1 MIFLQMRSERRTGS
15 ISTAMCLVLVIGLIA
30 LGIGE
35 DIDGKEER
43 NRISVEEGIFSRK
56 IGKVGIVTH
65 YDRISIVVKIP
76 KFVVTNKIYVGIRG
90 CLEFPDEAWAAFRD
104 LGKQKEEF
112 VKDRLEVLKEY
123 SIQEESQRDRRSV
136 LSWLGVIGNAA
147 YTTLVGGLT
156 EGQIRRLN
164 SHLKETQEEVGNM
177 AKTMEKLENQQIIF
191 EKKTLGVITELSKSW
206 KEMFEILECKIELAM
221 TVLEG
226 RMNFIQYI
234 ELVDNIL
241 YPALSGR
248 NRVLLTSKI
257 LDITTLHK
265 IVKQHPV
272 FTESVFNYNPALLY
286 STSYLSLV
294 GVNEDLTVAHLVLEY
309 PVLKQEGYFP
319 LYEISQVGLY
329 LKGNECIYF
338 RIPGNVVKRNGEFK
352 DIKLDS
358 CNRHHNL
365 FICPEHV
372 FGQIRSCYQE
382 NKMICNQEQRIC
394 GGSFEY
400 VRADTGILFRSNSG
414 KEIYY
419 RNKDDRISSIKVSHY
434 NVAYVT
440 WKKAKYLQVENTSL
454 MAPGMG
460 DEEVVMTS
468 FNTSINVTSSDMTVA
483 NIAGTLNKAVKDY
496 GKSLYSII
504 NETYGN
510 VRETKEVKEGIRM
523 ELTIL
528 YVLVGSIY
536 LLVILL
542 AFRWCHSVLE
552 CKALS
557 CCHRYRLIDLKDKSE
572 IKLSKLEG
580 KNRKDKH
587 REPEIVYDAVNDEGS
602 PGCSRRTY

>member
-1 MIFLQMRSERRTGS
+1 MRSDRRTGS
-15 ISTAMCLVLVIGLIA
+15 ISTALYLVLGIGLIT

-35 DIDGKEER
+35 EIDEKGEI

-65 YDRISIVVKIP
+65 YDRISIIVKIP
-76 KFVVTNKIYVGIRG
+76 KFIVANKVYVGIRG
-90 CLEFPDEAWAAFRD
+90 CLEFPDEAYAAFQN

-123 SIQEESQRDRRSV
+123 NNQEEPHKEKRSV
-136 LSWLGVIGNAA
+136 WSWLGIIGNAA

-156 EGQIRRLN
+156 EVQIRRLN
-164 SHLKETQEEVGNM
+164 SHVKETQEEVGNM
-177 AKTMEKLENQQIIF
+177 AKTMEKLENQQVIF
-191 EKKTLGVITELSKSW
+191 EKKTLGVITELSQSW

-226 RMNFIQYI
+226 RMNFIQYM

-257 LDITTLHK
+257 LDVTTLHK

-272 FTESVFNYNPALLY
+272 FIGSVFHYNPALLY

-309 PVLKQEGYFP
+309 PVLKQEGYYP

-338 RIPGNVVKRNGEFK
+338 GIPENVVKRNGEFR
-352 DIKLDS
+352 DIRLDS

-372 FGQIRSCYQE
+372 FGQLRSCYQE
-382 NKMICNQEQRIC
+382 NKMTCTQEQRIC
-394 GGSFEY
+394 SGSFEY
-400 VRADTGILFRSNSG
+400 IRTDTGILFRSNAG

-419 RNKDDRISSIKVSHY
+419 RNKGDKISSIKVSLY

-440 WKKAKYLQVENTSL
+440 WKTAKYLQVENTSL

-460 DEEVVMTS
+460 DEEVYMTS

-483 NIAGTLNKAVKDY
+483 NIAGTLNRAVKDY

-510 VRETKEVKEGIRM
+510 VRKTKEVKDGVRT
-523 ELTIL
+523 ELIIL
-528 YVLVGSIY
+528 YVLIGNLY
-536 LLVILL
+536 LLLL
-542 AFRWCHSVLE
+542 SLVFWRYKTVLKCNAF
-552 CKALS
+552 S
-557 CCHRYRLIDLKDKSE
+557 CCQRYRRINLKDKSE
-572 IKLSKLEG
+572 IELTKLEWKDQG
-580 KNRKDKH
+580 KKYHESDVDYDTLEHEISPDGSRK
-587 REPEIVYDAVNDEGS
+587 
-602 PGCSRRTY
+602 TY